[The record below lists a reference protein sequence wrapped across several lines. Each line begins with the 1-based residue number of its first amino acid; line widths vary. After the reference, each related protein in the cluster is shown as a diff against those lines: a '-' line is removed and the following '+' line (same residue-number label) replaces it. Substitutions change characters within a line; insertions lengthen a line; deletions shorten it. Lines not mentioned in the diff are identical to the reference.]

1 MTNYSER
8 IEKIADEMLS
18 LSADLTGARKNI
30 SDEEDN
36 KELQRISDLY
46 FSWQSKMRYYHQI
59 IIECIFDEEE

>member
-18 LSADLTGARKNI
+18 LSADLTGTRKNI

-46 FSWQSKMRYYHQI
+46 FSWQSKMRYYH
-59 IIECIFDEEE
+59 

>member
-18 LSADLTGARKNI
+18 LSTDLDNALKNI
-30 SDEEDN
+30 SDEEDRE
-36 KELQRISDLY
+36 ELRRISDLY
-46 FSWQSKMRYYHQI
+46 FSWQSKMRYYHQT